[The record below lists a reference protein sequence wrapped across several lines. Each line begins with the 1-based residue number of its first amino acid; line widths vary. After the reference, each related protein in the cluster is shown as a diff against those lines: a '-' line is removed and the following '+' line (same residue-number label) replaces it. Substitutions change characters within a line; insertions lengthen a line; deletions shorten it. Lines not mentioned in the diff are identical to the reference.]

1 MIQLEYFTPAD
12 FKQLITWIDN
22 EQLLKE
28 WSGSLFS
35 FPLTEDSLAW
45 YIEGANDLSDPDAFI
60 YKAIDSET
68 GQTVGHISLGSFSE
82 TNKAARITRV
92 LIGNTA
98 ARGRG
103 YCQGMIKAVL
113 RVGFE
118 QLGLHRISL
127 GVYDFNEAAIGCYK
141 KAGLKIEGVMR
152 DVVRYKDG
160 YWSLIEMAVLE
171 DEWRL
176 ANASAELPTTT
187 HTTATSKSV
196 AV

>member
-1 MIQLEYFTPAD
+1 MIHLEYFTSAD
-12 FKQLITWIDN
+12 FKQLIQWIDN

-35 FPLTEDSLAW
+35 FPLTESSLSW
-45 YIEGANDLSDPDAFI
+45 YIEGANDLTDPDAFI
-60 YKAIDSET
+60 YKAIDPET
-68 GQTVGHISLGSFSE
+68 GETVGHISLGSFSE

-92 LIGNTA
+92 LIGSTA

-118 QLGLHRISL
+118 ELGLHRISL

-176 ANASAELPTTT
+176 ANSPST
-187 HTTATSKSV
+187 HTTATSKNV

>member
-1 MIQLEYFTPAD
+1 MIRLEYFTPAD
-12 FKQLITWIDN
+12 FQQLIAWIDS

-28 WSGSLFS
+28 WSGSLFA

-45 YIEGANDLSDPDAFI
+45 YIEGANDPSNPDAFI
-60 YKAIDSET
+60 YKAIDTET

-92 LIGNTA
+92 LVGNTA

-103 YCQGMIKAVL
+103 YCQGMIKAIL

-118 QLGLHRISL
+118 ELGLHRISL
-127 GVYDFNEAAIGCYK
+127 GVYDFNKAAIGCYQ
-141 KAGLKIEGVMR
+141 KAGLQIEGTMR

-160 YWSLIEMAVLE
+160 YWSLVEMAMLE
-171 DEWRL
+171 DEWRQ
-176 ANASAELPTTT
+176 ANPAAEVVPVVSSSIGQ
-187 HTTATSKSV
+187 A
-196 AV
+196 AA

>member
-1 MIQLEYFTPAD
+1 MIRLEYFTPAD
-12 FKQLITWIDN
+12 FQQLIQWIDT
-22 EQLLKE
+22 EKLLKE

-35 FPLTEDSLAW
+35 FPLTEASLTW
-45 YIEGANDLSDPDAFI
+45 YIEGANDLTDPDAFI
-60 YKAIDSET
+60 YKAIDTET
-68 GQTVGHISLGSFSE
+68 GETVGHISLGSFSE

-113 RVGFE
+113 RIGFE
-118 QLGLHRISL
+118 ELGLHRISL

-160 YWSLIEMAVLE
+160 YWSLVEMAVLE

-176 ANASAELPTTT
+176 ANAAESLPIT
-187 HTTATSKSV
+187 HTTATSTSAV
-196 AV
+196 A

>member
-1 MIQLEYFTPAD
+1 MIRLEYFTPAD
-12 FKQLITWIDN
+12 FKQLIQWIDN

-45 YIEGANDLSDPDAFI
+45 YIEGANDLTDPDAFI
-60 YKAIDSET
+60 YKAIDTET
-68 GQTVGHISLGSFSE
+68 GETVGHISLGSFSE

-113 RVGFE
+113 RIGFE
-118 QLGLHRISL
+118 ELGLHRISL

-141 KAGLKIEGVMR
+141 KAGLKTEGIMR

-160 YWSLIEMAVLE
+160 YWSLVEMAVLE

-176 ANASAELPTTT
+176 VNAPAELPTAI
-187 HTTATSKSV
+187 HTTATSTS
-196 AV
+196 AAA

>member
-1 MIQLEYFTPAD
+1 MIHLEYFTPAD
-12 FKQLITWIDN
+12 FKQLIQWIDT
-22 EQLLKE
+22 EKLLKE

-35 FPLTEDSLAW
+35 FPLTESSLTW
-45 YIEGANDLSDPDAFI
+45 YIEGANDLTDPDAFI
-60 YKAIDSET
+60 YKAIDTET
-68 GQTVGHISLGSFSE
+68 GETVGHISLGSFSE

-103 YCQGMIKAVL
+103 YCQGMIRAVL
-113 RVGFE
+113 RIGFE
-118 QLGLHRISL
+118 ELGLHRISL
-127 GVYDFNEAAIGCYK
+127 GVYDFNEAAIGCYQ
-141 KAGLKIEGVMR
+141 KAGLKTEGIMR

-176 ANASAELPTTT
+176 ANAPAELLTTT
-187 HTTATSKSV
+187 HTTATSTNV
-196 AV
+196 VV

>member
-12 FKQLITWIDN
+12 FKQLIQWIDT

-28 WSGSLFS
+28 WSGALFS
-35 FPLTEDSLAW
+35 FPLTESSLSW
-45 YIEGANDLSDPDAFI
+45 YIEGANDLNDPDAFI
-60 YKAIDSET
+60 YKAIDTET
-68 GQTVGHISLGSFSE
+68 GETVGHISLGSFSE

-92 LIGNTA
+92 LVGNTA

-141 KAGLKIEGVMR
+141 KAGLKVEGVMR

-176 ANASAELPTTT
+176 TNAPSST
-187 HTTATSKSV
+187 HTTAPSTNV
-196 AV
+196 AA